1 MKMLHP
7 YEVLY
12 KMITAALSLMTKNSK
27 HHKCP
32 SVNGQ
37 TICGLFFQEK
47 QRKSEIKKEGRKKR
61 MEGQKD

>member
-47 QRKSEIKKEGRKKR
+47 QRKSEAVTDPKKPREHHN
-61 MEGQKD
+61 

>member
-1 MKMLHP
+1 MKVLHP

-12 KMITAALSLMTKNSK
+12 KMIAAALSLITKNSE

-47 QRKSEIKKEGRKKR
+47 
-61 MEGQKD
+61 